1 MKYMSLK
8 LPESYLEG
16 LDKLIMDGVYHCR
29 SEAVRSAIRV
39 LLKWEGIAHL
49 SKVYKARHILEEKKT
64 IQTKK
69 GDTYHKEHINGSLP
83 PKEVIEF
90 FLRKNGEYNCKEL
103 PSSKTSKSPAKMK
116 TLQIKLPRM
125 YIKALDI
132 TKSIGL
138 YPSKSKAVRVA
149 IKNLLKQEKNLPFSK
164 IYEALDELDRKQ
176 SSLPFMKRMILVK
189 GKRNRL

>member
-16 LDKLIMDGVYHCR
+16 LDELIMDGIYHCR
-29 SEAVRSAIRV
+29 SEAVRSAIRA
-39 LLKWEGIAHL
+39 LLKWEGIAYF
-49 SKVYKARHILEEKKT
+49 SKIYDARHNLEEKKT

-69 GDTYHKEHINGSLP
+69 GDTYHQEHVNSSLP

-90 FLRKNGEYNCKEL
+90 FLQKNGDNCNER
-103 PSSKTSKSPAKMK
+103 PSSETGKSSTKMK

-125 YIKALDI
+125 HIKALDI
-132 TKSIGL
+132 IKSIGL

-149 IKNLLKQEKNLPFSK
+149 IKNLLERERNLPFLK
-164 IYEALDELDRKQ
+164 IYEVLDELDRKQ
-176 SSLPFMKRMILVK
+176 SSLPS
-189 GKRNRL
+189 